1 MVLTERHEPCEGC
14 AGSRRLYEVLC
25 VKCIADLPRHLR
37 KRLLRA
43 EERAQ
48 RKVNPNE
55 KRLRNN
61 QYKAVQREA
70 LEYLTDA

>member
-1 MVLTERHEPCEGC
+1 
-14 AGSRRLYEVLC
+14 
-25 VKCIADLPRHLR
+25 
-37 KRLLRA
+37 LLRA